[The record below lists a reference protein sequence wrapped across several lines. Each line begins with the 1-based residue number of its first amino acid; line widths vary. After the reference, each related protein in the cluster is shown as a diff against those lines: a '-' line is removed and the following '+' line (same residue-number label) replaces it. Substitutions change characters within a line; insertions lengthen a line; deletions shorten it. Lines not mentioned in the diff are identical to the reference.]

1 MDDLSGL
8 SFTPSSSNEPKKPPP
23 MSSSTLFPDVRRND
37 NSGRTTPLSTSSG
50 RSNTPSKP
58 ATPAGDSFANLVSF
72 GPSNPNKNL
81 SLAEQQKRLQEERA
95 KKEAENRSRL
105 EAQYGA
111 QNNQFW
117 DTLEKGGSKPA
128 PTPSQQPQSPDE
140 DDILAAFNAAAP
152 VDASTHFPI
161 PSHSPSPHVG
171 MTRVQQPVPNQQAP
185 PAQDPMAIFDDDDP
199 FGLGQMPSKPA
210 PAPATA
216 PQTAQDDDDDD
227 FLGELNKPVT
237 EFSRPE
243 LPPKPKAPEPGPEPE
258 PQARAPPR
266 PSSGV
271 DRAIAELVDMGFPA
285 DKASQALSTTPSGTD
300 VQAAVGWLLT
310 QAHEESRQKTGRR
323 SRLEPQPS
331 ELERSRER
339 GGGRDPSWMREER
352 PTVTRTRSDNRS
364 PASAEKDPAQLAAS
378 FGNNLLKTAGSLWK
392 TGSKRMQQVVQD
404 LNAEHDPN
412 QPRWMKEAAAFEEP
426 LPQPRPRGGQQP
438 SEPPQGNVPGMTDEA
453 LLLESGGAPRPP
465 RNVPSRNP
473 FQQHDEPRPT
483 GSSSDLRSQASSRER
498 REPQPSF
505 LRQQTREESRDSRSR
520 LNKLAVEEQ
529 SAQAYVSPARRK
541 RPVAQSPVPAPEPA
555 VDLFDSPAPTNR
567 PTPKPSPSPAPP
579 SRPSTTPSSTASLPT
594 RPKAP
599 PRSIPPVSQEA
610 LASTNRHRT
619 KAAEAYKRGDYAA
632 AHESF
637 ATALTM
643 LPDRHPITII
653 IRSNHAMTALKVGEP
668 KSAITDADAM
678 LDLIGPSKGENEQID
693 LGTTEPPKP
702 MKDFFGKALMRKAE
716 AQEQLERWADA
727 AKTWKLAV
735 ETGHGGGQ
743 SIQGRNRCEKAAGIS
758 KPTPPKASTPAR
770 RPPAPT
776 PKKPSGL
783 ADLTGPAASQNSEAV
798 NRLREANQ
806 AAERA
811 DDEKSAL
818 SESVDARLAAW
829 KGGKQDNLR
838 ALLGSLDT
846 VLWPEAGWK
855 KVNMSELIMPNK
867 VKINYMKGIGK
878 VHPDKVRLFLLCL
891 MMKDCKLTRSDSDE
905 CNHRAADDFCE
916 CVCDAE

>member
-50 RSNTPSKP
+50 RSNAPSKS

-72 GPSNPNKNL
+72 GSSNPNKSL

-95 KKEAENRSRL
+95 RKEAENRNRL
-105 EAQYGA
+105 ESQYGA
-111 QNNQFW
+111 QNNQLW
-117 DTLEKGGSKPA
+117 DILEKGGSKSST
-128 PTPSQQPQSPDE
+128 TPSQQPQSPDE

-152 VDASTHFPI
+152 VDASTHFPV

-171 MTRVQQPVPNQQAP
+171 WTPVQQPVPDKPAP
-185 PAQDPMAIFDDDDP
+185 AAQDPMAIFDDDDP
-199 FGLGQMPSKPA
+199 FGLGQMPSKPG
-210 PAPATA
+210 PAPAAA
-216 PQTAQDDDDDD
+216 PQTAQEDDDDDD
-227 FLGELNKPVT
+227 FLGELSKPVT

-243 LPPKPKAPEPGPEPE
+243 PPPKPKAPETEPEPEPE
-258 PQARAPPR
+258 PQAPPR

-323 SRLEPQPS
+323 SRLEPHPN
-331 ELERSRER
+331 ELDRSRER
-339 GGGRDPSWMREER
+339 GGREDLPWMREER
-352 PTVTRTRSDNRS
+352 PAVTRTRSDNRS
-364 PASAEKDPAQLAAS
+364 PASAEKDPAQLAAT

-426 LPQPRPRGGQQP
+426 LPQPRPHGRQQP
-438 SEPPQGNVPGMTDEA
+438 SEPQGYVPRMTDEA
-453 LLLESGGAPRPP
+453 LLLESGGAPSRPS

-473 FQQHDEPRPT
+473 FQQHDVPRPT
-483 GSSSDLRSQASSRER
+483 ASSRDERSQASSRER

-541 RPVAQSPVPAPEPA
+541 RPVAQSPAPAPAPVPEPV

-567 PTPKPSPSPAPP
+567 PTPKPSPSPMAP
-579 SRPSTTPSSTASLPT
+579 SLSSTTPSSTASLPT

-643 LPDRHPITII
+643 LPDKHPITII
-653 IRSNHAMTALKVGEP
+653 IRSNRAMTALKVGEP

-693 LGTTEPPKP
+693 LGNTEPPKP

-758 KPTPPKASTPAR
+758 KPTPKPSTPAR
-770 RPPAPT
+770 KPPAPT
-776 PKKPSGL
+776 PKKPSAL
-783 ADLTGPAASQNSEAV
+783 ADLTGSAASRNSEAV

-811 DDEKSAL
+811 DDEKFEL

-878 VHPDKVRLFLLCL
+878 VHPDKVRLFFTLF
-891 MMKDCKLTRSDSDE
+891 DE
-905 CNHRAADDFCE
+905 E
-916 CVCDAE
+916 GL